1 MVLFDALVE
10 NFSVFAF
17 ELGVAFGRCFV
28 NVDFPADATGIS
40 AFASDATERII
51 KIRNT
56 KKHEVKIGFYRLD
69 SRKALENQLKWKE
82 RENGYNQLLLLYTG

>member
-1 MVLFDALVE
+1 MTIFDVFTELLSEFAL
-10 NFSVFAF
+10 NFGIA
-17 ELGVAFGRCFV
+17 LGANFV
-28 NVDFPADATGIS
+28 DVNFPANATS
-40 AFASDATERII
+40 VCAFASDATERII

-56 KKHEVKIGFYRLD
+56 EKHEVKIGFYRLD